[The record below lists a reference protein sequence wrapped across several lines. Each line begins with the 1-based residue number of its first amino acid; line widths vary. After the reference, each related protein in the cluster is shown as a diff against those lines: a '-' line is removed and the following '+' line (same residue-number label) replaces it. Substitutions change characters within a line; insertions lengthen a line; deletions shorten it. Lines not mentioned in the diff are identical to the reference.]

1 MTDLNRR
8 PLRTH
13 RLAAAIV
20 LACASTG
27 LALAD
32 DNPELEELTRIK
44 SFIEFGL
51 GVVDEDARR
60 FGRYNGL
67 DEEGGYGVLNIDW
80 YRRTAHDDPDPSYTR
95 VSARNLGLDTRRLSV
110 EHGRPG
116 RYDLQISYAEL
127 PSNRSDTGST
137 IFRGA
142 GTNALTLPG
151 DWVPAQNTAGMTSLI
166 GSLQPVELG
175 HERRRFGLGLDA
187 LLARGWEIS
196 SKARSERKEG
206 LKTFGAVIGNSGGN
220 PRAVILPEPID
231 YEHREGEV
239 ALRYFDRSK
248 QFEFRYLVS
257 LFDENQNSLS
267 WQNPFA
273 AINGWNAA
281 AGYPTGYG
289 QAALPPDNQFHQFS
303 AAGGYNWGNGLR
315 LSGDVALGRMT
326 QDEDFLPYTINP
338 VLADSITQP
347 LPRSSLDGRID
358 TTVANLRLTGRGND
372 KFSWGA
378 SWRFD
383 DRDNRT
389 PRDEYVYIGGDSNT
403 QNVADNSS
411 FRRFNEPASYRD
423 SRLKLDLGY
432 RFSNQTRLTGSLE
445 RRATERTYSER
456 EDADESTLRL
466 ALRHSAN
473 EWIAASLRYE
483 FADRD
488 GSTYVGNEPFLS
500 SYAPGYTSGVP
511 GQFENAPLLRK
522 LHLADRE
529 RNRFGANL
537 TLMPVEAW
545 TIALDAQLVDDDY
558 LASSLGV
565 SDTSSDVFTVDI
577 GYTPESRWSA
587 YAFYAHETLQ
597 MQQNGVS
604 TRGGTRVEDAADLTR
619 SWRAVHED
627 QIRTSGLGIKVALI
641 EQRLDLSLDYLRAS
655 SETAIRV
662 TTGSALSA
670 SALPDDFDRLRS
682 LSLQAEYK
690 LRDQWSLRLRLWNE
704 RYRSTSFT
712 LDGVEANQLA
722 NVILLGEDSPDYDV
736 NVGVVS
742 LVYQF

>member
-1 MTDLNRR
+1 MTDLIRR
-8 PLRTH
+8 PLRAR
-13 RLAAAIV
+13 RLAAAIL
-20 LACASTG
+20 LAFVCTANVS
-27 LALAD
+27 AE

-51 GVVDEDARR
+51 GVVDDDSRR
-60 FGRYNGL
+60 FGRYRGL
-67 DEEGGYGVLNIDW
+67 DEQGGYGVLNIDW
-80 YRRTAHDDPDPSYTR
+80 YQRDAHDDPDPSYTR
-95 VSARNLGLDTRRLSV
+95 FTARDLGLDTRQLRI

-116 RYDLQISYAEL
+116 RYDLHLSYAEL
-127 PSNRSDTGST
+127 PLTRSGAGST
-137 IFRGA
+137 IFRGV
-142 GTNALTLPG
+142 GTNTLSLPG
-151 DWVPAQNTAGMTSLI
+151 DWVPAQNTAGMTRLLS
-166 GSLQPVELG
+166 SLQPVELG
-175 HERRRFGLGLDA
+175 HERRRYGLGLDA

-196 SKARSERKEG
+196 SKVRSERKEG

-239 ALRYFDRSK
+239 ALHYFDRSK

-257 LFDENQNSLS
+257 LFDENQNSLN

-273 AINGWNAA
+273 AINGWSAS
-281 AGYPTGYG
+281 AGYPTGFG
-289 QAALPPDNQFHQFS
+289 EAALPPDNQFHQLS
-303 AAGGYNWGNGLR
+303 AAGGYNWANGLR
-315 LSGDVALGRMT
+315 LSADVALGRMT
-326 QDEDFLPYTINP
+326 QDEDFLPYTVNP
-338 VLADSITQP
+338 VLANSITQA

-358 TTVANLRLTGRGND
+358 TTVANLRLTGRGNARL
-372 KFSWGA
+372 SWGA

-403 QNVADNSS
+403 QNVAANSS

-432 RFSNQTRLTGSLE
+432 RFSGNTRLTGALE
-445 RRATERTYSER
+445 RRSTERTYSER
-456 EDADESTLRL
+456 EEADESNLRL

-473 EWIAASLRYE
+473 EWLSGSLRYE

-511 GQFENAPLLRK
+511 GQFENPPLLRK

-529 RNRFGANL
+529 RDRFGANL
-537 TLMPVEAW
+537 TMMPVEAW

-565 SDTSSDVFTVDI
+565 SETSSDVFTIDV
-577 GYTPESRWSA
+577 GFTPESRWSA
-587 YAFYAHETLQ
+587 YGFHAIETLS
-597 MQQNGVS
+597 MQQNGAS
-604 TRGGTRVEDAADLTR
+604 IRGGTRVEDAVDPNR
-619 SWRAVHED
+619 GWRAAHED

-641 EQRLDLSLDYLRAS
+641 EERLDLGFDYLRAS
-655 SETAIRV
+655 SETAISV
-662 TTGSALSA
+662 TTGTALTA
-670 SALPDDFDRLRS
+670 TALPNDFDRLRS
-682 LSLQAEYK
+682 ISMQAEYR
-690 LRDQWSLRLRLWNE
+690 LRDLWSLRLRLWNE
-704 RYRSTSFT
+704 RYSSTSFT

-736 NVGVVS
+736 NVGVIS